1 MNIVVSGT
9 GYVGLITAV
18 CLAEMGNKVTC
29 VDVNKEKI
37 NLLKSGKAP
46 ILENGLEELMQKNKE
61 RLIYTSNVEIAYKEP
76 DIIFIAVGTP
86 ERKDGSVNLKY
97 VYEVVNDIVKNIQN
111 LFCHF
116 HF

>member
-46 ILENGLEELMQKNKE
+46 ILENGLEEYL
-61 RLIYTSNVEIAYKEP
+61 
-76 DIIFIAVGTP
+76 
-86 ERKDGSVNLKY
+86 
-97 VYEVVNDIVKNIQN
+97 
-111 LFCHF
+111 
-116 HF
+116 